1 MSQEYI
7 FGVTPDAPVITNEN
21 GGKQSASPYAFEL
34 LPPHALF
41 EAAAVAKHGADK
53 YGESFGNR
61 NYTKIDSKSHLNHA
75 LQHIYAYLAG
85 DTSDDHLS
93 HALVRMM
100 FAVDMDHREKM
111 PKPDYE
117 NATIIGG
124 DGIRFTTATTPDPI
138 SYSSTDGK
146 HYQGVTLT

>member
-1 MSQEYI
+1 MSMSFDDYTEYVKSSDKSI
-7 FGVTPDAPVITNEN
+7 LLGVTPDAPVVTNEN

-85 DTSDDHLS
+85 DKSDDHLS
-93 HALVRMM
+93 HALVRLM
-100 FAVDMDHREKM
+100 FAVDMDRRESM
-111 PKPDYE
+111 ENKPDVMTHEYPS
-117 NATIIGG
+117 ATAG
-124 DGIRFTTATTPDPI
+124 DAIE
-138 SYSSTDGK
+138 
-146 HYQGVTLT
+146 

>member
-7 FGVTPDAPVITNEN
+7 FGVTPDAPVVTNEK

-34 LPPHALF
+34 LPPYALF
-41 EAAAVAKHGADK
+41 EAAKVARHGADK
-53 YGESFGNR
+53 YGETFGDR

-85 DTSDDHLS
+85 DTSDDHLA
-93 HALVRMM
+93 HALVRML

-111 PKPDYE
+111 PRLDYE
-117 NATIIGG
+117 TATIIDG
-124 DGIRFTTATTPDPI
+124 DGIRLTT
-138 SYSSTDGK
+138 SSVTDGK
-146 HYQGVTLT
+146 HYQGETQT